1 MPDLFKK
8 ALELIVGDQPAKARP
23 LKKFTT
29 RELIRLESEIGRE
42 VFGAVPKNVRRE
54 FFCLDAST
62 WIWHEEVTDPTTKKV
77 SQLTTRYEVHPNG
90 ILKVQDGAPY
100 TFIEGKEL
108 ENLNVATALYY
119 ERVMRGLYHRDPRT
133 GKTLA

>member
-8 ALELIVGDQPAKARP
+8 ALGLIVGDPAGGGRP

-29 RELIRLESEIGRE
+29 RELIRLESEIGKNI
-42 VFGAVPKNVRRE
+42 FGPIPKNVRRE

-62 WIWHEEVTDPTTKKV
+62 WIWHEEVTDPDTKKV
-77 SQLTTRYEVHPNG
+77 TTLTTRYEVHPNG

-100 TFIEGKEL
+100 TFIDGQEL

-119 ERVMRGLYHRDPRT
+119 ERVMRDLYHRDPIT
-133 GKTLA
+133 GKPQG